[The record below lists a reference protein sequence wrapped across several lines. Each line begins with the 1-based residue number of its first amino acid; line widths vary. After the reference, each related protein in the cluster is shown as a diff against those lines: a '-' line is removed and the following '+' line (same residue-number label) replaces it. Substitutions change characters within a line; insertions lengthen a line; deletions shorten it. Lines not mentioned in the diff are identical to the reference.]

1 MNSIEFNQQNDVH
14 MTEHYPKE
22 IQIKIW
28 FTANGESDC
37 DVEVGVKPKSNYVN
51 H

>member
-1 MNSIEFNQQNDVH
+1 MNSIEFNQQNNLH
-14 MTEHYPKE
+14 MTPKE

-28 FTANGESDC
+28 FTTNGKSDC
-37 DVEVGVKPKSNYVN
+37 DVEVGVKHKSNCVN